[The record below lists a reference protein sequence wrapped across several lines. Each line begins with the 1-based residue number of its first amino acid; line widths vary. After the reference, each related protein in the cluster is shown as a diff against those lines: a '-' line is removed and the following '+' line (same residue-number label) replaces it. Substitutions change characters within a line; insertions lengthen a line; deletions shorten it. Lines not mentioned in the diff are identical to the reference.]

1 MIIALKVG
9 GSVLCPTESPDMDF
23 VMKLAKTLKGL
34 SSEHRMI
41 AVVGGGRLARKMI
54 ADARK
59 QGEDSNDVLHNLGIE
74 ASRKNAGVLIEAL
87 GDAAFS
93 GIPRDEG
100 GVRESFK
107 SGKIIVLGGF
117 RPGQTTDAVTLQ
129 SAEAV
134 GAELVI
140 IGTDVKG
147 VYDRD
152 PKKYS
157 NAAFISLISVSELK
171 DMTETESVSPGT
183 KTIIDPVAVGV
194 IEKTGLKCIV
204 LDIRDM
210 ENLENAVESRDFK
223 GTVIQ

>member
-1 MIIALKVG
+1 MIITLKVG

-23 VMKLAKTLKGL
+23 ISGLAATLKGL
-34 SSEHRMI
+34 SSEHRMVV
-41 AVVGGGRLARKMI
+41 VVGGGRLARKMI
-54 ADARK
+54 EDERK
-59 QGEDSNDVLHNLGIE
+59 RGESSDDILHNIGIE
-74 ASRKNAGVLIEAL
+74 ASRMNAKTLIEAL

-93 GIPRDEG
+93 GIPKDEG
-100 GVRESFK
+100 GVREAFK
-107 SGKIIVLGGF
+107 KGKIVVLGGF
-117 RPGQTTDAVTLQ
+117 RPGQTTDAVALQ

-134 GAELVI
+134 GADLVI

-152 PKKYS
+152 PKKHS
-157 NAAFISLISVSELK
+157 DAAFISLISVSELK
-171 DMTETESVSPGT
+171 DMAETGSVSPGA
-183 KTIIDPVAVGV
+183 KTIIDPVAVAV

-210 ENLENAVESRDFK
+210 ENLENAVEGRDFK